1 MMAAS
6 LPARVAL
13 ALAGA
18 LALTACQPESTP
30 ASLAADAQVPAA
42 PTAAPTAGPTAA
54 PTAAPSNGEPRD
66 AATDPTEP
74 SADAAL
80 PTPDAAPIEPPVGG
94 APTPPVEPSEAPPT
108 EPPAPAPDPHAG
120 MAVGWRPLGDA
131 GVAPPNRPEPEPPA
145 EPAVDPF
152 EPAPTPPHDA
162 PAPLP
167 TRPRRR
173 MDVDQL
179 DRAISAVMGGL
190 GWTEVRNGV
199 EVNLFVDL
207 AATLGKPDYVM
218 TTYESLE
225 PTPTFQ
231 KFLSDAARSVCERRV
246 QADLAL
252 PEAERV
258 VLRWAGPGRA
268 SDADVVANLSAL
280 LLRAHGRRLEAHSAG
295 MRPWRWL
302 YDSSLHVTR
311 DPVVAWKTVCVG
323 LISHPDFYTY

>member
-6 LPARVAL
+6 LPARLAL
-13 ALAGA
+13 ALAGT

-30 ASLAADAQVPAA
+30 ASLAADARV
-42 PTAAPTAGPTAA
+42 PTAPTAA
-54 PTAAPSNGEPRD
+54 PTAAPSEVEARD
-66 AATDPTEP
+66 AATEPAEP
-74 SADAAL
+74 SADAA
-80 PTPDAAPIEPPVGG
+80 PPAPDAAPIEPPVGG
-94 APTPPVEPSEAPPT
+94 APTPATEPTEAPPT
-108 EPPAPAPDPHAG
+108 EPPPPAPDPHAG

-131 GVAPPNRPEPEPPA
+131 GVAPPDRPEPEPPA

-162 PAPLP
+162 PAPQP

-173 MDVDQL
+173 MDIDQL
-179 DRAISAVMGGL
+179 DRAIRAVMGGL

-252 PEAERV
+252 PESERV
-258 VLRWAGPGRA
+258 VLRWAGPGRGA
-268 SDADVVANLSAL
+268 DADVVANLSAL
-280 LLRAHGRRLEAHSAG
+280 VLRAHGRRLEAHSTG

-302 YDSSLHVTR
+302 FDSSLHVTR
-311 DPVVAWKTVCVG
+311 DPVVAWKTVCIG